1 MNRGWAARIDAAT
14 PEHRDRTVDALRAV
28 AIIGVVLGHWLVT
41 ALVSD
46 PAQPAAIHSESP
58 LSHFGWLAPVSWFFE
73 TLGPFFFAGGY
84 AAARGFT
91 GRDPLRWL
99 ASRATRLLPPVLA
112 LTAVWTA
119 GYLLLMAAQAP
130 GSTLH
135 TVWSV
140 IGHPL
145 WFLAVYLVLTA
156 LTPLLRPL
164 IVRYGLWVALPPLAV
179 VATTD
184 LLRGTGLPT
193 ALSIADVLAGWLV
206 PYLAGIAAAEGKL
219 SGRRAGAVLLTGG
232 VTAGAL
238 LVTVA
243 GYPASAVGVPGDGW
257 SNLDPPS
264 LFALSLAAAQI
275 GLYLLLRPTLA
286 TLLRRPRLWAPV
298 AALNLVAMT
307 VYCWHQSALLLATF
321 TAMLTGRLPGLL
333 DPPTGTWIAY
343 RLALLPAL
351 ALTLTFLVALFHRV
365 ETRPPH
371 RARRDARD
379 VSAHW
384 GAATNHER
392 GGRSGDRPGTP
403 LPQPRTRLSARTHR
417 QSAQ

>member
-1 MNRGWAARIDAAT
+1 MTRGWAARIDAAT
-14 PEHRDRTVDALRAV
+14 PEHRDRTVDALRAA
-28 AIIGVVLGHWLVT
+28 AIVGVVLGHWLVT

-58 LSHFGWLAPVSWFFE
+58 LTHFGWLAPVSWFFE

-84 AAARGFT
+84 AAARSLS

-99 ASRATRLLPPVLA
+99 TSRATRLLPPVLV
-112 LTAVWTA
+112 LVAVWTA

-164 IVRYGLWVALPPLAV
+164 VVRYGLWIALVPLAV
-179 VATTD
+179 VVASD
-184 LLRGTGLPT
+184 LLRGNGLPT
-193 ALSIADVLAGWLV
+193 ALSLVDVLAGWLV
-206 PYLAGIAAAEGKL
+206 PYLAGIAAAEGRL
-219 SGRRAGAVLLTGG
+219 SGRRAGAALLAAG
-232 VTAGAL
+232 TATATL

-264 LFALSLAAAQI
+264 LFAVSLAAAQV
-275 GLYLLLRPTLA
+275 GLYLLLRPNLA
-286 TLLRRPRLWAPV
+286 TLLRRPALWAPI
-298 AALNLVAMT
+298 AGLNLIAMS

-321 TAMLTGRLPGLL
+321 AAMLSGRVPGLL
-333 DPPTGTWIAY
+333 DAPTGTWIAY
-343 RLALLPAL
+343 RIALLPAL
-351 ALTLTFLVALFHRV
+351 ATLLAALVAFGRCAGLMWPLAA
-365 ETRPPH
+365 RPEPACTDPVH
-371 RARRDARD
+371 AEPGRTTSDHISLGSLSSPQAG
-379 VSAHW
+379 VS
-384 GAATNHER
+384 
-392 GGRSGDRPGTP
+392 
-403 LPQPRTRLSARTHR
+403 HR
-417 QSAQ
+417 QTP

>member
-1 MNRGWAARIDAAT
+1 MSRGWASRIDAAT

-28 AIIGVVLGHWLVT
+28 AIVGVVLGHWLVT

-46 PAQPAAIHSESP
+46 PTQPAAIHSESP
-58 LSHFGWLAPVSWFFE
+58 LSHCAWLAPVSWFFE

-84 AAARGFT
+84 AAARGLT
-91 GRDPLRWL
+91 GRDPKRWL

-112 LTAVWTA
+112 LVAVWTA
-119 GYLLLMAAQAP
+119 GYLLLRAAQAP

-135 TVWSV
+135 AVWSV

-156 LTPLLRPL
+156 VTPLLRPL
-164 IVRYGLWVALPPLAV
+164 VVRYGLWTALPLLAV

-184 LLRGTGLPT
+184 LLRTNGLPT
-193 ALSIADVLAGWLV
+193 ALALADVVAGWLV
-206 PYLAGIAAAEGKL
+206 PYLAGIAVAEGML
-219 SGRRAGAVLLTGG
+219 PGRRAGAALLTGG
-232 VTAGAL
+232 VAAGAL

-275 GLYLLLRPTLA
+275 GLYLLLRPALA

-321 TAMLTGRLPGLL
+321 AAMLAGPVPGLL
-333 DPPTGTWIAY
+333 DAPTGTWIAH
-343 RLALLPAL
+343 RFALLPAL
-351 ALTLTFLVALFHRV
+351 AAILALLVALFSRI
-365 ETRPPH
+365 E
-371 RARRDARD
+371 
-379 VSAHW
+379 
-384 GAATNHER
+384 
-392 GGRSGDRPGTP
+392 
-403 LPQPRTRLSARTHR
+403 TRLSRRPTTPKAATTTAPSAMPAR
-417 QSAQ
+417 SAPSWGFSRGGAR